1 MTSRR
6 DRLPQTRH
14 CLLCN
19 LPSTRDDGSLFRHT
33 SRLIRSF
40 APPVP
45 ASAVSEAYFSHTVPN
60 EWTFSPTDVRQK
72 AADKA
77 YTLLSRS
84 NGNLVFSEFGTRR
97 RRSWEVQKLVLE
109 GLMEGE
115 KRFWAEVGGR
125 NGKKGGLIGT
135 SNVSR

>member
-1 MTSRR
+1 LL
-6 DRLPQTRH
+6 RL
-14 CLLCN
+14 
-19 LPSTRDDGSLFRHT
+19 F
-33 SRLIRSF
+33 
-40 APPVP
+40 PPFFVVP
-45 ASAVSEAYFSHTVPN
+45 AVSEAYFRHTVPD

-115 KRFWAEVGGR
+115 KRYWAEVGGR
-125 NGKKGGLIGT
+125 HGKKGGLIGT
-135 SNVSR
+135 SNVSW